1 MADRLDLGEISRPPT
16 KGDLDA
22 IKSILQQQINQ
33 PIPNL
38 VRHIY
43 KVRRGK
49 LTKIKL
55 WQFANLGTC
64 RTRDLFVTNND
75 NVLIPVNVVDVHTI
89 DDSIEKIIEE
99 HSISIESIDVTQEEQ
114 EEAIGALWSW

>member
-1 MADRLDLGEISRPPT
+1 MADRLDLGEISLPTT

-22 IKSILQQQINQ
+22 IKSVLQQQINQ

-38 VRHIY
+38 LRHIY

-55 WQFANLGTC
+55 WQYANLGSC

-89 DDSIEKIIEE
+89 DDSIEEIIEE